1 MVFVLLV
8 LITYEDDQKCEMGYC
23 MALALAFLF
32 DFNGGFLL
40 FYYYV
45 RRGNSRSDFDM
56 AMRVQ

>member
-23 MALALAFLF
+23 MALAFLF
-32 DFNGGFLL
+32 DFNGVLL

-45 RRGNSRSDFDM
+45 
-56 AMRVQ
+56 